1 MPLTIA
7 ALFNL
12 RNSLAFRKAV
22 VTVASGLSFVPGFVS
37 DPFGATYISAALPD
51 RAISTK
57 NANRQFGNRFIYL
70 LLTLLNVLN

>member
-1 MPLTIA
+1 MPLTTA
-7 ALFNL
+7 ASFNL

-37 DPFGATYISAALPD
+37 DPFGATYISTALPV
-51 RAISTK
+51 RENSRK

-70 LLTLLNVLN
+70 LLTLLNELN